1 MTARLLTITLPSG
14 CKTTM
19 VFQKDRLL
27 PWLTA
32 KGNVALCAGEAEAER
47 WLTLFGLREDMDEY
61 PAALS
66 GGMCRRVAQARA
78 DGGGGPMKLY
88 PYLLVMALVTYLI
101 RMLPLAFFRKKITSP
116 FLLGVL
122 HYMPYAVL
130 GTMTVPAIFTST
142 GAVIP
147 SVVGFLAALLLG
159 FKRRSLIEVALAAT
173 AAAYV
178 TSLVLPLL

>member
-1 MTARLLTITLPSG
+1 
-14 CKTTM
+14 
-19 VFQKDRLL
+19 
-27 PWLTA
+27 
-32 KGNVALCAGEAEAER
+32 
-47 WLTLFGLREDMDEY
+47 
-61 PAALS
+61 
-66 GGMCRRVAQARA
+66 
-78 DGGGGPMKLY
+78 MKLY

-147 SVVGFLAALLLG
+147 SVVGFIAALLLG
-159 FKRRSLIEVALAAT
+159 LKRRSLIEVALAAT

-178 TSLVLPLL
+178 SSLLLPLL

>member
-1 MTARLLTITLPSG
+1 
-14 CKTTM
+14 
-19 VFQKDRLL
+19 
-27 PWLTA
+27 
-32 KGNVALCAGEAEAER
+32 
-47 WLTLFGLREDMDEY
+47 
-61 PAALS
+61 
-66 GGMCRRVAQARA
+66 
-78 DGGGGPMKLY
+78 MKLY

-147 SVVGFLAALLLG
+147 SVVGFVAALLLG
-159 FKRRSLIEVALAAT
+159 LKRRSLIEVALAAT

-178 TSLVLPLL
+178 TSLLLPLF

>member
-1 MTARLLTITLPSG
+1 
-14 CKTTM
+14 
-19 VFQKDRLL
+19 
-27 PWLTA
+27 
-32 KGNVALCAGEAEAER
+32 
-47 WLTLFGLREDMDEY
+47 
-61 PAALS
+61 
-66 GGMCRRVAQARA
+66 
-78 DGGGGPMKLY
+78 MKLY

-147 SVVGFLAALLLG
+147 SVVGFIAALLLG
-159 FKRRSLIEVALAAT
+159 LKRRSLIEVALAAT

-178 TSLVLPLL
+178 TSLILPLF

>member
-1 MTARLLTITLPSG
+1 
-14 CKTTM
+14 
-19 VFQKDRLL
+19 
-27 PWLTA
+27 
-32 KGNVALCAGEAEAER
+32 
-47 WLTLFGLREDMDEY
+47 
-61 PAALS
+61 
-66 GGMCRRVAQARA
+66 
-78 DGGGGPMKLY
+78 MKLY

-122 HYMPYAVL
+122 HYTPYAVL

-147 SVVGFLAALLLG
+147 SVVGFVAALLLG
-159 FKRRSLIEVALAAT
+159 LKRRSLIEVALAAT

-178 TSLVLPLL
+178 TSLILPLL

>member
-1 MTARLLTITLPSG
+1 
-14 CKTTM
+14 
-19 VFQKDRLL
+19 
-27 PWLTA
+27 
-32 KGNVALCAGEAEAER
+32 
-47 WLTLFGLREDMDEY
+47 
-61 PAALS
+61 
-66 GGMCRRVAQARA
+66 
-78 DGGGGPMKLY
+78 MKLY
-88 PYLLVMALVTYLI
+88 PYLLVMAGVTYLI

-147 SVVGFLAALLLG
+147 SVVGFLAALLLS

-173 AAAYV
+173 AAVYV
-178 TSLVLPLL
+178 TSLLLPLF

>member
-1 MTARLLTITLPSG
+1 MKI
-14 CKTTM
+14 
-19 VFQKDRLL
+19 D
-27 PWLTA
+27 
-32 KGNVALCAGEAEAER
+32 
-47 WLTLFGLREDMDEY
+47 
-61 PAALS
+61 
-66 GGMCRRVAQARA
+66 
-78 DGGGGPMKLY
+78 MKLY

-101 RMLPLAFFRKKITSP
+101 RMLPLAFFRKRITSP

-142 GAVIP
+142 GTVIP
-147 SVVGFLAALLLG
+147 SVVGFVAALLLG
-159 FKRRSLIEVALAAT
+159 LKRRSLIEVALAAT

>member
-1 MTARLLTITLPSG
+1 
-14 CKTTM
+14 
-19 VFQKDRLL
+19 
-27 PWLTA
+27 
-32 KGNVALCAGEAEAER
+32 
-47 WLTLFGLREDMDEY
+47 
-61 PAALS
+61 
-66 GGMCRRVAQARA
+66 
-78 DGGGGPMKLY
+78 MKIY

-147 SVVGFLAALLLG
+147 SVVGFVAALLLG
-159 FKRRSLIEVALAAT
+159 LKRRSLIEVALAAT

-178 TSLVLPLL
+178 TSLILPLL

>member
-1 MTARLLTITLPSG
+1 
-14 CKTTM
+14 
-19 VFQKDRLL
+19 
-27 PWLTA
+27 
-32 KGNVALCAGEAEAER
+32 
-47 WLTLFGLREDMDEY
+47 
-61 PAALS
+61 
-66 GGMCRRVAQARA
+66 
-78 DGGGGPMKLY
+78 MKLY

-101 RMLPLAFFRKKITSP
+101 RMLPLAFFRRKITSP

-147 SVVGFLAALLLG
+147 SVVGFVAALLLG
-159 FKRRSLIEVALAAT
+159 LKRRSLIEVALAAT

-178 TSLVLPLL
+178 TSLILPLF

>member
-1 MTARLLTITLPSG
+1 
-14 CKTTM
+14 
-19 VFQKDRLL
+19 
-27 PWLTA
+27 
-32 KGNVALCAGEAEAER
+32 
-47 WLTLFGLREDMDEY
+47 
-61 PAALS
+61 
-66 GGMCRRVAQARA
+66 
-78 DGGGGPMKLY
+78 MKLY

-159 FKRRSLIEVALAAT
+159 LKRRSLIEVALAAT

-178 TSLVLPLL
+178 TSLIPPLL

>member
-1 MTARLLTITLPSG
+1 
-14 CKTTM
+14 
-19 VFQKDRLL
+19 
-27 PWLTA
+27 
-32 KGNVALCAGEAEAER
+32 
-47 WLTLFGLREDMDEY
+47 
-61 PAALS
+61 
-66 GGMCRRVAQARA
+66 
-78 DGGGGPMKLY
+78 MKLY

-122 HYMPYAVL
+122 HSMPYAVL

-147 SVVGFLAALLLG
+147 SVVGFVAALLLG
-159 FKRRSLIEVALAAT
+159 LKRRSLIEVALAAT

-178 TSLVLPLL
+178 TSLILPLL

>member
-1 MTARLLTITLPSG
+1 
-14 CKTTM
+14 
-19 VFQKDRLL
+19 
-27 PWLTA
+27 
-32 KGNVALCAGEAEAER
+32 
-47 WLTLFGLREDMDEY
+47 
-61 PAALS
+61 
-66 GGMCRRVAQARA
+66 
-78 DGGGGPMKLY
+78 MKLY
-88 PYLLVMALVTYLI
+88 PYLLVMAVVTYLI

-159 FKRRSLIEVALAAT
+159 LKRRSLIEVALAAT

>member
-1 MTARLLTITLPSG
+1 
-14 CKTTM
+14 
-19 VFQKDRLL
+19 
-27 PWLTA
+27 
-32 KGNVALCAGEAEAER
+32 
-47 WLTLFGLREDMDEY
+47 
-61 PAALS
+61 
-66 GGMCRRVAQARA
+66 
-78 DGGGGPMKLY
+78 MKLY
-88 PYLLVMALVTYLI
+88 PYLLVMAGVTYLI

-159 FKRRSLIEVALAAT
+159 LKRRSLMEVALAAT

-178 TSLVLPLL
+178 TSLLLPLL

>member
-1 MTARLLTITLPSG
+1 
-14 CKTTM
+14 
-19 VFQKDRLL
+19 
-27 PWLTA
+27 
-32 KGNVALCAGEAEAER
+32 
-47 WLTLFGLREDMDEY
+47 
-61 PAALS
+61 
-66 GGMCRRVAQARA
+66 
-78 DGGGGPMKLY
+78 MKLY

-142 GAVIP
+142 GDPVSSA
-147 SVVGFLAALLLG
+147 VGFLAALLLG
-159 FKRRSLIEVALAAT
+159 LKRRSLIEVALAAT

-178 TSLVLPLL
+178 TSLILPLF

>member
-1 MTARLLTITLPSG
+1 
-14 CKTTM
+14 
-19 VFQKDRLL
+19 
-27 PWLTA
+27 
-32 KGNVALCAGEAEAER
+32 
-47 WLTLFGLREDMDEY
+47 
-61 PAALS
+61 
-66 GGMCRRVAQARA
+66 
-78 DGGGGPMKLY
+78 MKLY

-147 SVVGFLAALLLG
+147 SVVGFVAALLLG
-159 FKRRSLIEVALAAT
+159 LKRRSLIEVALAAT

-178 TSLVLPLL
+178 ISLILPLF

>member
-1 MTARLLTITLPSG
+1 
-14 CKTTM
+14 
-19 VFQKDRLL
+19 
-27 PWLTA
+27 
-32 KGNVALCAGEAEAER
+32 
-47 WLTLFGLREDMDEY
+47 
-61 PAALS
+61 
-66 GGMCRRVAQARA
+66 
-78 DGGGGPMKLY
+78 MKLY

-101 RMLPLAFFRKKITSP
+101 RMLPLAFFRKRITSP

-142 GAVIP
+142 GTVIP
-147 SVVGFLAALLLG
+147 SVVGFVAALLLG
-159 FKRRSLIEVALAAT
+159 LKRRSLIEVALAAT